1 MSWLVPSN
9 VVLDNAATTLG
20 HQIRV
25 WRNTLQ
31 RIELDACAKKM
42 GLDADVLMRIEEGD
56 AAVPIEDWLKCW
68 YAMNTL
74 EDVIESAVDKA
85 KVLGATG
92 KCLFGALDKPLNEKS
107 EQ

>member
-1 MSWLVPSN
+1 MPSN

-31 RIELDACAKKM
+31 RIELKACAKKM
-42 GLDADVLMRIEEGD
+42 GLDADVLMRIEE
-56 AAVPIEDWLKCW
+56 ATVQFEDWLKCW
-68 YAMNTL
+68 CAMNTL